1 VIVVDASALS
11 AFLLREEGWRN
22 LAGYFANA
30 VAPDHVII
38 EVANAIWRATRT
50 GVLSDEESKK
60 AFSLLLRMVGRN
72 LVLEPELEYLDGA
85 FTLSIT
91 YGITVYDALYV
102 ALALER
108 NLPLLTLDEKQKRV
122 AAALGIHVKP

>member
-1 VIVVDASALS
+1 
-11 AFLLREEGWRN
+11 
-22 LAGYFANA
+22 
-30 VAPDHVII
+30 
-38 EVANAIWRATRT
+38 
-50 GVLSDEESKK
+50 
-60 AFSLLLRMVGRN
+60 
-72 LVLEPELEYLDGA
+72 LEGA

-122 AAALGIHVKP
+122 ATTLGIHVKP

>member
-1 VIVVDASALS
+1 
-11 AFLLREEGWRN
+11 
-22 LAGYFANA
+22 
-30 VAPDHVII
+30 
-38 EVANAIWRATRT
+38 
-50 GVLSDEESKK
+50 
-60 AFSLLLRMVGRN
+60 
-72 LVLEPELEYLDGA
+72 VLEPELDYLEGA

-122 AAALGIHVKP
+122 ATTLGIHVKP

>member
-30 VAPDHVII
+30 VAPDHVVK

-50 GVLSDEESKK
+50 GILSDEESKK

-85 FTLSIT
+85 FTLSNT

-122 AAALGIHVKP
+122 AVALGIHVKP

>member
-1 VIVVDASALS
+1 MVDASALS

-30 VAPDHVII
+30 VAPDHVIK
-38 EVANAIWRATRT
+38 EAANAIWRATRT
-50 GVLSDEESKK
+50 GILSDEESKK

-72 LVLEPELEYLDGA
+72 LVLEPELNYLEGA

-102 ALALER
+102 ALALKR

-122 AAALGIHVKP
+122 AATLGIHVKP

>member
-1 VIVVDASALS
+1 MIVVDASALS

-30 VAPDHVII
+30 VAPDHVIK
-38 EVANAIWRATRT
+38 EAANAIWRATRT
-50 GVLSDEESKK
+50 GILSDEESKK

-72 LVLEPELEYLDGA
+72 LVLEPELDYLEGA

-102 ALALER
+102 ALALKR

-122 AAALGIHVKP
+122 AATLGIHVKP

>member
-1 VIVVDASALS
+1 MVDASALS

-30 VAPDHVII
+30 VAPDHVIK

-50 GVLSDEESKK
+50 GILSDEKSKK

-72 LVLEPELEYLDGA
+72 
-85 FTLSIT
+85 
-91 YGITVYDALYV
+91 
-102 ALALER
+102 
-108 NLPLLTLDEKQKRV
+108 
-122 AAALGIHVKP
+122 

>member
-11 AFLLREEGWRN
+11 AFVLREEGWRN
-22 LAGYFANA
+22 LAGYLANA
-30 VAPDHVII
+30 VAPDHVIK
-38 EVANAIWRATRT
+38 EVANAIWRATRI

-72 LVLEPELEYLDGA
+72 LVLEPEQEYLDGA

-108 NLPLLTLDEKQKRV
+108 NLPLLTIDENQRRV
-122 AAALGIHVKP
+122 AVALGIHVKP